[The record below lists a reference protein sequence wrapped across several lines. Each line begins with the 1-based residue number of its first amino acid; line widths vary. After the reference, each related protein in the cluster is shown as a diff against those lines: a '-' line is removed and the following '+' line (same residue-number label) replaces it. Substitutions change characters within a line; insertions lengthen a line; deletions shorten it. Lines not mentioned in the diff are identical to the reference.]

1 MHKQH
6 KEYIFVPTHAA
17 SHATKVIRI
26 GVFLDYERGVLSF
39 YNASTAVEKRHLYT
53 FRTFFNR
60 PVWPLLSLRQGKLQ
74 VLTGLPVP
82 RNLVWK
88 TRWPRDVTVAETY
101 TMAGFQNIQS
111 RQNFERTMI
120 W

>member
-88 TRWPRDVTVAETY
+88 TR
-101 TMAGFQNIQS
+101 
-111 RQNFERTMI
+111 
-120 W
+120 